1 MNKKLLAL
9 AVLAVA
15 GTASAQS
22 SLTLFGIADV
32 NFQRATQGGISVLRL
47 VGNGSGNSSRL
58 GFRGVED
65 LGGGMS
71 ASFWLEAGLN
81 IDNGT
86 GAGSNTNN
94 QASGSGPSP
103 AGTQGLM
110 FNRRSTVSLASPMGE
125 LRLGRDYT
133 PAFYNLAIFD
143 PFNAAGAGN
152 ALNINL
158 ASSLNQTAPTA
169 TAARASNAVSYL
181 LPPLLGGVYGQVM
194 YALGENASSAPA
206 GTSSDGRY
214 AGARLGY
221 ANGPLDL
228 AAAWGK
234 TTLASGD
241 VSAGNIGASYGFG
254 FGKVSG
260 QLFRDRKDVSVSN
273 AANASR
279 GFLLGA
285 SFIAGP
291 GTIPVSYATV
301 KDNSN
306 AVTGSNKASQLAIGY
321 VYNLSKRS
329 AIYTTYSQITNK
341 NRAAVTGGGVPGVA
355 GAKWTGLDVGVR
367 HSF

>member
-9 AVLAVA
+9 AVMALA

-22 SLTLFGIADV
+22 SLTIFGIADV
-32 NFQRATQGGISVLRL
+32 NFQRATQGGISVQRL

-86 GAGSNTNN
+86 GAATNTNN
-94 QASGSGPSP
+94 QASGSAPASP
-103 AGTQGLM
+103 GTQGLM
-110 FNRRSTVSLASPMGE
+110 FNRRSTVSLASALGE

-133 PAFYNLAIFD
+133 PTFYNLAIFD

-152 ALNINL
+152 ALNISL
-158 ASSLNQTAPTA
+158 TSPLNQIAPTA
-169 TAARASNAVSYL
+169 TAARASNAVTYL
-181 LPPLLGGVYGQVM
+181 LPSVLGGVYGQVM
-194 YALGENASSAPA
+194 YAMGENLSDAAG
-206 GTSSDGRY
+206 GTSRDGKY
-214 AGARLGY
+214 VGARLGY
-221 ANGPLDL
+221 ANGPLDV
-228 AAAWGK
+228 AGAWGR

-241 VSAGNIGASYGFG
+241 VSASNIGAAYGFG
-254 FGKVSG
+254 FGKLYG
-260 QLFRDRKDVSVSN
+260 QLFRDRKDVTVSN

-306 AVTGSNKASQLAIGY
+306 AVTGSNKATQLAVGY

-341 NRAAVTGGGVPGVA
+341 NRAAVSGGGVPGVA
-355 GAKWTGLDVGVR
+355 GAKWTGLDIGVR